1 MPRLCTWLSLDDF
14 LGTLPWR
21 NYPHPKPHVTW
32 QVGAYLLRNGLAS
45 LDKIRKGQI
54 LKQQL
59 DQQKGSYVHIDVS
72 SLMGQYHRDSMG
84 RVIVEDGLAR
94 MLPQQFQQQQ
104 QELVNL
110 FAHYYGRME
119 LCSADDGSFTLQLS
133 DDDEWVSTVQQL
145 AHEFQRNDQ
154 KIDSAEST
162 WLMI

>member
-1 MPRLCTWLSLDDF
+1 M
-14 LGTLPWR
+14 
-21 NYPHPKPHVTW
+21 W

-45 LDKIRKGQI
+45 LEKDGKGPL

-59 DQQKGSYVHIDVS
+59 DQQETQEGSYVHIDVS

-104 QELVNL
+104 QQLVNL

-119 LCSADDGSFTLQLS
+119 LYSADDGSFTLQLP
-133 DDDEWVSTVQQL
+133 DGDEWVSTVQQL
-145 AHEFQRNDQ
+145 AHEFQRNDL

-162 WLMI
+162 LLMI